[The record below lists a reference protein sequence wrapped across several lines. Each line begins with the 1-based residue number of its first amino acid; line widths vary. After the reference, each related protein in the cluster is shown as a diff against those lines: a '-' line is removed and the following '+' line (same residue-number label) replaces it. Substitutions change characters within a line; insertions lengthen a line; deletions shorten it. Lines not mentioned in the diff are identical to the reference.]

1 MSFAKGTVV
10 PVERTRAEIEKTIMN
25 YGADEFSSGFMNGQA
40 AIQFRVR
47 ERRVRFVL
55 DLPNQDWARKQVM
68 SQKRPRW
75 YNASSIPA
83 TILAPLVDAEH
94 RLRWRCL
101 LLAIKAKLEI
111 VDSGIATFDEE
122 FLAHIVID
130 DGQDQRTVY
139 ERVVALTAGGGR
151 PLLPP
156 VR

>member
-1 MSFAKGTVV
+1 VSFAKGTVV

-25 YGADEFSSGFMNGQA
+25 YGADEFSSAFMNGQA
-40 AIQFRVR
+40 AIQFRVK

-55 DLPNQDWARKQVM
+55 DLPSQEWARGEIM
-68 SQKRPRW
+68 SRKRPRW
-75 YNASSIPA
+75 YDRRNIPA
-83 TILAPLVDAEH
+83 NILAPLVDAEH
-94 RLRWRCL
+94 RRRWRCL

-130 DGQDQRTVY
+130 DGQDSRTVY